1 MSSFI
6 LAVKKRVVGQQSLL
20 TAIRKK
26 SRVAAVIYGLGTEPL
41 NIDTDY
47 NQLLKVLKGAGT
59 SHLID
64 LKLESQTIMVIVRD
78 YQQDPVTDKLLH
90 VDFLAVSPDKPFI
103 TNVPI
108 ELLGVSRAV
117 KEQGAKLSIKNQW
130 VKIKCL
136 PANLPTKY
144 VIDLSTLS
152 EIGQGVQIGD
162 IEAGP
167 GVQVL
172 SNPKDPVVSV
182 VIPKQIIL
190 EEAPATTVTTET
202 ATVAETEG
210 AVPAEGAEAT
220 KDKKA
225 EGVNPADPKKI

>member
-6 LAVKKRVVGQQSLL
+6 LEVKKRLVGKQSLL

-26 SRVAAVIYGLGTEPL
+26 SRVAAVVYGLRAEPL
-41 NIDTDY
+41 TIDTDY

-59 SHLID
+59 SHTID
-64 LKLESQTIMVIVRD
+64 LKMEGKIIVVIVRD

-90 VDFLAVSPDKPFI
+90 VDFLAVSKDKPFI

-108 ELLGVSRAV
+108 ELVGVSKAV

-136 PANLPTKY
+136 PENLPTKY

-162 IEAGP
+162 IDAGP

-172 SNPKDPVVSV
+172 SNPRDPVVSV

-190 EEAPATTVTTET
+190 EEAAPTAATAE
-202 ATVAETEG
+202 TVA
-210 AVPAEGAEAT
+210 AEGAAAVTPAESTEAA

-225 EGVNPADPKKI
+225 EGNAPADAKKA